1 MLRARCSPMPSS
13 PPTTLALARF
23 DDLLDLGL
31 RELIARDP
39 SLAIVA
45 AGVEHTRIPVILRA
59 HHPDVA
65 ILNGGALTRLAEI
78 RELRSRHPGTRL
90 ILLASE
96 LATAEC
102 AQMLAFGASACLR
115 TDTESRDVLNAVH
128 LAARGLQVTS
138 RDSSD
143 GGRALTAG
151 GCLLTEREAEVL
163 PMLQGGR
170 SNAQIAAALQVG
182 VETAR
187 THARNIYRKLGVS
200 SRRELAAPAVS
211 APAQERESSSPAPPR
226 RRTAAGPLRARRGHH
241 LRHDG

>member
-1 MLRARCSPMPSS
+1 VLRARCSPMPSS

-182 VETAR
+182 
-187 THARNIYRKLGVS
+187 NIYRKLGVS